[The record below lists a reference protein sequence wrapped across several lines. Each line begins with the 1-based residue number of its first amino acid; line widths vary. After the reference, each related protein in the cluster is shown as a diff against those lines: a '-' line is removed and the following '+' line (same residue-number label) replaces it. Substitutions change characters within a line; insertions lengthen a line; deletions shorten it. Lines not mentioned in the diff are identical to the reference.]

1 MKIGHHQRSAL
12 GPLLFVIAVDILT
25 EDGRDGSSIDFL
37 YTDNFALC
45 GETLD
50 EVIGTRK
57 RWKKVLEGKGPRTNA
72 ETTKGMQLLC
82 DRKLT
87 FLRWVFGVS
96 VLNRSTI
103 TLFGPRNVRSRNVRM
118 FLSGE
123 VIWVITSW

>member
-12 GPLLFVIAVDILT
+12 GPLLFVIVVDILT
-25 EDGRDGSSIDFL
+25 EDGRNGSSIDFL

-50 EVIGTRK
+50 EVIGVRK
-57 RWKKVLEGKGPRTNA
+57 RWKKVLEGKCPRPNA
-72 ETTKGMQLLC
+72 ETAKGLQLLY

-87 FLRWVFGVS
+87 FLRWVFVVS
-96 VLNRSTI
+96 MLNRSTI

-118 FLSGE
+118 FLSVE
-123 VIWVITSW
+123 VIWVTTSR